1 MSIFLLICVKIIS
14 FIAFLLTLRPMQ
26 GQICLHMR
34 LGQPL

>member
-1 MSIFLLICVKIIS
+1 MSIFLLIYIKIIS

>member
-1 MSIFLLICVKIIS
+1 MSIIPLFYVKIIS

-26 GQICLHMR
+26 EQICLHMR

>member
-1 MSIFLLICVKIIS
+1 MSIFLRFCVKNIS

>member
-1 MSIFLLICVKIIS
+1 MSIIPLFYVKNIS